1 MVACSLEFKDLEG
14 TSASQRVKLGD
25 LEPRSPSQNE
35 VRIAVA
41 DMLLG
46 IDAIPGS
53 HQFLLLLCQCLSA
66 ASGPRSSSEPPCV
79 KIHGECAKKNKY
91 KTEHLTSFDHFQ
103 LFPPESEP
111 TRATTP
117 SVLLCKFNG
126 SESLQKWIETT
137 VTTC

>member
-25 LEPRSPSQNE
+25 LEPRSLSQHE

-79 KIHGECAKKNKY
+79 KFHGECAKKQIQN
-91 KTEHLTSFDHFQ
+91 
-103 LFPPESEP
+103 
-111 TRATTP
+111 R
-117 SVLLCKFNG
+117 
-126 SESLQKWIETT
+126 T
-137 VTTC
+137 VDII